1 MYLIKKAEQL
11 TGPIYLMDVEAPRIA
26 KNCLPGQFIIA
37 KIDEKGE
44 RVPLTICDY
53 DREAGTITIVFL
65 FIGASTERFAHLKA

>member
-26 KNCLPGQFIIA
+26 KHCLPGQFIIA

-53 DREAGTITIVFL
+53 DKQARLRLYSRLSVRRRRGLRI
-65 FIGASTERFAHLKA
+65 

>member
-26 KNCLPGQFIIA
+26 KHCLPGQFIIA

-44 RVPLTICDY
+44 RVPLLS
-53 DREAGTITIVFL
+53 AITTGKQARLSVRRRRGLRI
-65 FIGASTERFAHLKA
+65 